1 MGSITPDGVFT
12 SGGTGSSG
20 TITATAGGLTSKVSV
35 GLENVHND
43 VTPEHWSYPAVEY
56 CYEHGIVSGVSST
69 EFGRDRSIRRGDFV
83 LMLYNALGKPA
94 VTGSSGFSDVA
105 PSDYYAQVMAW
116 A

>member
-69 EFGRDRSIRRGDFV
+69 GVRPGPLHPPGRLRAD
-83 LMLYNALGKPA
+83 A
-94 VTGSSGFSDVA
+94 V
-105 PSDYYAQVMAW
+105 
-116 A
+116 